1 MSDFEKALA
10 KFVSAVFT
18 FVLLGWLLG
27 LGLRLAGI
35 R

>member
-1 MSDFEKALA
+1 MEKFEELLTT
-10 KFVSAVFT
+10 VIT
-18 FVLLGWLLG
+18 CVLLGWLLG